1 MKKIY
6 NIILLFCCSTIL
18 FSCGY
23 KEIEKR
29 KDVCLIF
36 DYTKIND
43 YYVELVYNIVDSNH
57 TNKTVFK
64 LNKLVFIKDSIKMA
78 TNAFIGT
85 DKRYVHKTSL
95 GYEPRN
101 NAYSGQNIKVLI
113 KGIDDNKIIDSFS
126 VNLDYDK
133 VKSGYFKG
141 YTQNS
146 YVINP
151 LSKSKFRID
160 YVPYGGKI
168 RKMKSKY
175 IKDKFFKTGYIKDWF
190 RYEEPPEVDYIGG
203 MAFERPEMI
212 LIRDRGDGVDYNEK
226 GFEIPRIYLHR

>member
-6 NIILLFCCSTIL
+6 NIILFFCCSTIL

-23 KEIEKR
+23 EEIEKNKNIR
-29 KDVCLIF
+29 LIF

-43 YYVELVYNIVDSNH
+43 YYVELVYNTVDSNH

-64 LNKLVFIKDSIKMA
+64 LNKLVFIKDSIKKA

-85 DKRYVHKTSL
+85 DKRYVHKR
-95 GYEPRN
+95 YMDYQPRN

-126 VNLDYDK
+126 VNLDFDS
-133 VKSGYFKG
+133 VKSGYYKG
-141 YTQNS
+141 YKQNS

-160 YVPYGGKI
+160 YVPFGGK
-168 RKMKSKY
+168 RREMKSKY
-175 IKDKFFKTGYIKDWF
+175 IKDKFFKTGYIEDWF
-190 RYEEPPEVDYIGG
+190 RYEEPDIGIYG
-203 MAFERPEMI
+203 FERPEMT
-212 LIRDRGDGVDYNEK
+212 LIQDRGDGVDYKEK